1 MCFLIFPI
9 FNSRAFNSLS
19 SCFCCSFGEYLT
31 TCLSPD
37 EDDQFKAMSSSLSE
51 WVSKNFDIPSITPQS
66 VSRFIN
72 PEFDISEWLTP
83 LTTDE
88 LLWML
93 VYDIVEFKKYSTLK
107 LSTPEKMFL
116 ASARNEFESITN
128 TIEIRVDLNELWKKS
143 GN

>member
-1 MCFLIFPI
+1 
-9 FNSRAFNSLS
+9 
-19 SCFCCSFGEYLT
+19 
-31 TCLSPD
+31 
-37 EDDQFKAMSSSLSE
+37 MSSSLSE
-51 WVSKNFDIPSITPQS
+51 WVSKNFAIPSITPQS

-88 LLWML
+88 LVWML

-116 ASARNEFESITN
+116 AAARNEFESITN
-128 TIEIRVDLNELWKKS
+128 TIEIKVDLNELWKTS
-143 GN
+143 GNYTPC